1 MGGAIS
7 GSGAAV
13 SSVIGGIG
21 ARKAGKQQAKAQDEA
36 MARQR
41 EGYETAQSYLDPYQT
56 VGQQSLT
63 GLQALAGQPIDR
75 NALLN
80 DYFNSNEYS
89 QLSNQARYQ
98 SLAGAEA
105 TGGLGSSATQNQLA
119 SIAPTLGQN
128 YLNDMTTQQQNMY
141 GQLLNLSNM
150 GLNSA
155 NALGNFATGNASALS
170 AMEQQ
175 KGQIKAGLA
184 ALPYQVAASAN
195 SSITNG
201 AAQDV
206 NQFTG
211 IFGSMMGS
219 GGF

>member
-21 ARKAGKQQAKAQDEA
+21 AHKAAKEQQKYQDKAMNA
-36 MARQR
+36 SR
-41 EGYETAQSYLDPYQT
+41 EGYNNAVNWLTPYQDA
-56 VGQQSLT
+56 GQSALA
-63 GLQALAGQPIDR
+63 GLQAIAGQPIDR
-75 NALLN
+75 NALLS
-80 DYFNSNEYS
+80 DYFRSDEYR
-89 QLSNQARYQ
+89 QMADQARYQ
-98 SLAGAEA
+98 SLGSAEA
-105 TGGLGSSATQNQLA
+105 TGGLGSTATSNQLA

-128 YLNDMTTQQQNMY
+128 YLADMTNQQQNMY
-141 GQLLNLSNM
+141 AQLM
-150 GLNSA
+150 GLAGMGAESA
-155 NALGNFATGNASALS
+155 NALGNFAVGQGNTMAG
-170 AMEQQ
+170 MYQQ
-175 KGQIKAGLA
+175 KGQIMAGKA

-211 IFGSMMGS
+211 MFGGMMG
-219 GGF
+219 GAF